1 MTWKFESFLWCI
13 WVCFS
18 FSHFQFLCS
27 YFKPLAN
34 CVKYLIQASM
44 TKDLTCTSW
53 LHFIHFAYGIC
64 PLVYA
69 ALSIG
74 SCKHVFSHWYTH
86 IDVPKFLKLLVF
98 PVPDV
103 VCIVLPTLLKRC
115 WKECQHKALPTYDTI
130 MEWFS
135 QRLIDKG

>member
-34 CVKYLIQASM
+34 CVKYLIQACM

-53 LHFIHFAYGIC
+53 LHFIHFAYGIF

-74 SCKHVFSHWYTH
+74 SCNHVFSHWYTH
-86 IDVPKFLKLLVF
+86 IGVPEFLKLLVF
-98 PVPDV
+98 PVPFV
-103 VCIVLPTLLKRC
+103 VCIVLPTLLKGV
-115 WKECQHKALPTYDTI
+115 PTQGIAYLWHNYEMIFTKI
-130 MEWFS
+130 N
-135 QRLIDKG
+135 R